1 MKGGDADAGV
11 LVQMPQM
18 RIPTDAENPAG
29 YESRELPRILQEM

>member
-1 MKGGDADAGV
+1 M
-11 LVQMPQM
+11 QEFWYRCPQM